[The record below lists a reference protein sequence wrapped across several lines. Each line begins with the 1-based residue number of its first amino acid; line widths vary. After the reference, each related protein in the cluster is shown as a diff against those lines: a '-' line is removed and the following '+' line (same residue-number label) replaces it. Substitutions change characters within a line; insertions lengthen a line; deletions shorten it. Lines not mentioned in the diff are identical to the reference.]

1 MDVKL
6 CCICRWSAGIEA
18 QMAGGVMV
26 PAGRKLP
33 VFWDSFPHILAKKPV
48 PSSMA
53 CQTRAKPPE
62 FEPLSGDSVITLW
75 SHNMFIFPFPVFS
88 FS

>member
-1 MDVKL
+1 MDVNL
-6 CCICRWSAGIEA
+6 CWYL
-18 QMAGGVMV
+18 QMERGHRGLCPAGGVMV

-62 FEPLSGDSVITLW
+62 FEPVSGDSVVALW
-75 SHNMFIFPFPVFS
+75 SHNVHFS
-88 FS
+88 MSCV